1 MLVNQ
6 WKLDRS
12 MKRDTHDAGPAPDAA
27 DFAAGSVATAPSRRA
42 NGGRPTRAQ
51 ASEIQD
57 AIFAAAMSEFS
68 ERGFHGGS
76 IAGIAARANVTRA
89 TVYNHFSSKEAALN
103 QLNQRTANRLRSSLA
118 EIIDNDRPVWEVLQD
133 VGRCFY
139 KEGVSTDSIS
149 VSRILIMEA
158 DRFPELVAK
167 THELRWYCLE
177 PLSSYFETL
186 SMAGGMAVDD
196 PQRAAQQ
203 FMHLVTSSVD
213 YLFDSEGTMS
223 AKERER
229 WIASAVRIF
238 LHGALRR
245 S

>member
-1 MLVNQ
+1 
-6 WKLDRS
+6 
-12 MKRDTHDAGPAPDAA
+12 MKRDIHDAGPAPEGAELELSDA
-27 DFAAGSVATAPSRRA
+27 VIAPSRRA
-42 NGGRPTRAQ
+42 NGRPTRAQ

-89 TVYNHFSSKEAALN
+89 TVYNHFSSKEAALE
-103 QLNQRTANRLRSSLA
+103 QLNQRAAERLRSSL
-118 EIIDNDRPVWEVLQD
+118 EEVIDQDRPVWEVLQD

-139 KEGVSTDSIS
+139 KEGVSSDSKS

-167 THELRWYCLE
+167 GHELRWYCLE

-186 SMAGGMAVDD
+186 SMTGSMALDD

-213 YLFDSEGTMS
+213 YLFDSDGTS